1 MQVYNRQA
9 KSENQSG
16 QKVQNGSTAKMFVIF
31 HLKLD
36 QSNNKTT
43 NYIGLIS
50 KYLIKKKKKQYHR
63 GIWFDNLVGAN
74 SFRKNVKEINALF

>member
-1 MQVYNRQA
+1 MYNRQA

-50 KYLIKKKKKQYHR
+50 KYLIKKKKKNSIIVEY
-63 GIWFDNLVGAN
+63 GLIIWLVQTPSGKML
-74 SFRKNVKEINALF
+74 RK